1 VIVRREADGWTL
13 IRQMDHA
20 AHCGEISRAWRSG
33 PFGDGAVSSSLEY
46 AAGAHDLGWA
56 EVDGLPEIDGEGRPR
71 NFTTFEEARHAAF
84 YSAAVRTIAK
94 TDKHAAYLV
103 SLHATGLYS
112 RRFAWTGFRAMD
124 WKSIGD
130 DGRALLS
137 RERAFR
143 ADLQRALDP
152 VDVEFDAA
160 WRAYMLL
167 ETFDFLSLLTCFGL
181 ESVACGP
188 VPSLPGQFEQ
198 LTVTRLGPWEVAL
211 DPFPFPGRRL
221 ELEVESVHLD
231 AGRFASSEE
240 LQAVFKAAHPQR
252 RTTAYLASQP

>member
-1 VIVRREADGWTL
+1 VIVKREPDGWTL

-33 PFGDGAVSSSLEY
+33 PFGDGAVSGSLEY
-46 AAGAHDLGWA
+46 AAGTHDLGWA
-56 EVDGLPEIDGEGRPR
+56 EVDGEPEIDGDGKPR

-94 TDKHAAYLV
+94 TDRHAAYLV

-112 RRFAWTGFRAMD
+112 RRFAWMGFRAMD

-137 RERAFR
+137 REQAFR
-143 ADLQRALDP
+143 AELLRSLEPA
-152 VDVEFDAA
+152 DVELEAA

-167 ETFDFLSLLTCFGL
+167 ETFDYLSLLTCLGL
-181 ESVACGP
+181 DSTACGP
-188 VPSLPGQFEQ
+188 VPTVAGQFEQ
-198 LTVTRLGPWEVAL
+198 MTVTRMGPWEVAL
-211 DPFPFPGRRL
+211 DPFPFAGDRL
-221 ELEVESVHLD
+221 ELHVTSTHLEANRFESD
-231 AGRFASSEE
+231 SELRDQLKTAPSE
-240 LQAVFKAAHPQR
+240 A
-252 RTTAYLASQP
+252 RTTIYRSAS

>member
-1 VIVRREADGWTL
+1 VIVKREAEGWTL

-46 AAGAHDLGWA
+46 AAATHDLGWA
-56 EVDGLPEIDGEGRPR
+56 EVDGQPEIDGEGKPR

-112 RRFAWTGFRAMD
+112 RRFGWTGFRAMD

-143 ADLQRALDP
+143 AELLHSLEPIDA
-152 VDVEFDAA
+152 EFEAA

-167 ETFDFLSLLTCFGL
+167 ETFDYLSLLTCFGL
-181 ESVACGP
+181 DGTACGP
-188 VPSLPGQFEQ
+188 VPTVPGQFEQ
-198 LTVTRLGPWEVAL
+198 LTVTRVGPSEVAL
-211 DPFPFPGRRL
+211 DPFPFAGDRL
-221 ELEVESVHLD
+221 DLAVTATHFKGDRFESDIELRDRL
-231 AGRFASSEE
+231 
-240 LQAVFKAAHPQR
+240 KAATPEA
-252 RTTAYLASQP
+252 RTTIYRCAR

>member
-1 VIVRREADGWTL
+1 VIVKREAEGWTL

-33 PFGDGAVSSSLEY
+33 PFGEGAVSSSLEY
-46 AAGAHDLGWA
+46 AAATHDLGWV

-84 YSAAVRTIAK
+84 YSAAVQTIAK

-112 RRFAWTGFRAMD
+112 RRFAWMGFRAMD

-130 DGRALLS
+130 EGRALLS

-143 ADLQRALDP
+143 AELLRSLEP

-167 ETFDFLSLLTCFGL
+167 EAFDYLSLLTCFGL
-181 ESVACGP
+181 DSTACGP
-188 VPSLPGQFEQ
+188 VPTVPGQFEQ
-198 LTVTRLGPWEVAL
+198 LTVTRVGPWEVAL
-211 DPFPFPGRRL
+211 DPFPFAGDRL
-221 ELEVESVHLD
+221 ELDIVYAHIRAD
-231 AGRFASSEE
+231 RFKSDHDLRRQFQAISRETRPTVYRSS
-240 LQAVFKAAHPQR
+240 L
-252 RTTAYLASQP
+252 

>member
-1 VIVRREADGWTL
+1 MIVRPEADGWTL

-33 PFGDGAVSSSLEY
+33 PFGEGAVSSALEY
-46 AAGAHDLGWA
+46 AAGTHDLGWA
-56 EVDGLPEIDGEGRPR
+56 EVDAQPEVDGDGRPR
-71 NFTTFEEARHAAF
+71 NFTTFDEARHAAF

-112 RRFAWTGFRAMD
+112 RRFGWTGFRAMD

-137 RERAFR
+137 RERAYR
-143 ADLQRALDP
+143 ADAVRSLEP
-152 VDVEFDAA
+152 VDIELEAA

-167 ETFDFLSLLTCFGL
+167 ETFDYLSLLTCFGL
-181 ESVACGP
+181 ESPACGP
-188 VPSLPGQFEQ
+188 VPTFPGQFEQ
-198 LTVTRLGPWEVAL
+198 LTVTRRGPWEVAL
-211 DPFPFPGRRL
+211 DPFPFAGDRL
-221 ELEVESVHLD
+221 ELDVIYAHVSGDRFESNT
-231 AGRFASSEE
+231 E
-240 LQAVFKAAHPQR
+240 LRERLQRITRETR
-252 RTTAYLASQP
+252 RTIYRR